1 MTNTVKQLSKSVRE
15 YKRDAILTPVF
26 VIGEVAMDVV
36 IPMLIS
42 NLIDYGITPGNMDYI
57 YTVGF
62 QLVVACL
69 VALALGVLSGRH
81 AAKASAGFA
90 KNLRKDMY
98 YNVQNFA
105 FSNIDKF
112 STPSIITRMT
122 TDVTNVQMAFQMVI
136 RVAVRSPIMLISALF
151 MAFRLGGKMAMVY
164 LIVIPVLGFGLYFI
178 STSVA
183 KIFKRAFKRYDALN
197 AVVQENV
204 SGIRVV
210 KSYVRE
216 DYEIKKFADMSEGMR
231 QDFTK
236 AETRLALNMP
246 MMQLCIYSTMT
257 AIFWFGSRFI
267 LSGGMTTGNL
277 MSLVTYTM
285 QMLNSMMML
294 SMVFTMII
302 MSRASMERI
311 AELLRETPDIQSAPD
326 GVSEVKDGS
335 IEFKNVSFSYK
346 GEGTNPSLMDVN
358 LSIRSGETIGI
369 IGSTGS
375 AKSTLVQ
382 LIPRLYDAT
391 EGEVLVGGVNVKNYD
406 LEALRNSVAMVL
418 QKNVLFSGTIKT
430 NLRWGDENATE
441 EEMITACKHA
451 QADDFIQSFPDK
463 YDSRIEQ
470 GGTNVSGGQ
479 KQRLC
484 IARAL
489 LKKPK
494 ILILDD
500 STSAVD
506 TKTDAMIRDALA
518 NDLADTTKIIVAQRV
533 TSIQDA
539 DRIIVMDEGRINGI
553 GTHEELLRTNE
564 IYREVYTSQQ
574 KGGDEENAQNE

>member
-98 YNVQNFA
+98 YNIQNFA

-164 LIVIPVLGFGLYFI
+164 LIVIPLLGFGLYFI

-216 DYEIKKFADMSEGMR
+216 DYEIKKFTDMSEGMR

-294 SMVFTMII
+294 SMVFTMIV

-311 AELLRETPDIQSAPD
+311 AELLRETPDIQSGLD

-335 IEFKNVSFSYK
+335 IEFRNVSFSYK

-418 QKNVLFSGTIKT
+418 QKNVLFSGTIKS

>member
-98 YNVQNFA
+98 YNIQNFA

-151 MAFRLGGKMAMVY
+151 MGFRLGGKMAMVY
-164 LIVIPVLGFGLYFI
+164 LIVIPLLGFGLYFI

-216 DYEIKKFADMSEGMR
+216 DYEIKKFTDMSEGMR

-294 SMVFTMII
+294 SMVFTMIV

-311 AELLRETPDIQSAPD
+311 AELLRETPDIQSGLD

-335 IEFKNVSFSYK
+335 IEFRNVSFSYK

-418 QKNVLFSGTIKT
+418 QKNVLFSGTIKS
-430 NLRWGDENATE
+430 NLRWGDENATD

>member
-62 QLVVACL
+62 QLGVACL

-183 KIFKRAFKRYDALN
+183 KIFKRAFKRYDTLN

-216 DYEIKKFADMSEGMR
+216 DYEIKKFTDMSDGMR

-294 SMVFTMII
+294 SMVFTMIV

-335 IEFKNVSFSYK
+335 IEFRNVSFSYK

-382 LIPRLYDAT
+382 LIPRLYDTT

-418 QKNVLFSGTIKT
+418 QKNVLFSGTIKS
-430 NLRWGDENATE
+430 NLRWGDENATD

>member
-98 YNVQNFA
+98 YNIQNFA

-164 LIVIPVLGFGLYFI
+164 LIVIPLLGFGLYFI

-183 KIFKRAFKRYDALN
+183 KIFKRAFKRYDTLN

-216 DYEIKKFADMSEGMR
+216 DYEIKKFTDMSEGMR

-294 SMVFTMII
+294 SMVFTMIV

-418 QKNVLFSGTIKT
+418 QKNVLFSGTIKS
-430 NLRWGDENATE
+430 NLRWGDENATD

-574 KGGDEENAQNE
+574 KGGDEENAQND

>member
-98 YNVQNFA
+98 YNIQNFA

-164 LIVIPVLGFGLYFI
+164 LIVIPLLGFGLYFI

-216 DYEIKKFADMSEGMR
+216 DYEIKKFTDMSDGMR

-294 SMVFTMII
+294 SMVFTMIV

-335 IEFKNVSFSYK
+335 IEFRNVSFSYK

>member
-36 IPMLIS
+36 IAMLIS

-62 QLVVACL
+62 QLVIACL

-98 YNVQNFA
+98 YNIQNFA

-164 LIVIPVLGFGLYFI
+164 LIVIPLLGFGLYFI

-216 DYEIKKFADMSEGMR
+216 DYEIKKFTDMSDGMR

-294 SMVFTMII
+294 SMVFTMIV

-335 IEFKNVSFSYK
+335 IEFRNVSFSYK

-382 LIPRLYDAT
+382 LIPRLYDTT

-418 QKNVLFSGTIKT
+418 QKNVLFSGTIKS
-430 NLRWGDENATE
+430 NLRWGDENATD

-564 IYREVYTSQQ
+564 IYREVYTPQQ

>member
-98 YNVQNFA
+98 YNIQNFA

-164 LIVIPVLGFGLYFI
+164 LIVIPLLGFGLYFI

-216 DYEIKKFADMSEGMR
+216 DYEIKKFTDMSEGMR

-246 MMQLCIYSTMT
+246 MMQLCIYSTMI

-294 SMVFTMII
+294 SMVFTMIV

-311 AELLRETPDIQSAPD
+311 AELLRETPDIQSGLD

-335 IEFKNVSFSYK
+335 IEFRNVSFSYK